1 MINSDIKFD
10 EIDYMEWKLTSSLS
24 YSSKYLNIKIKI
36 ILLTHL
42 NFSSLNINN
51 KKWIPYIGNYS
62 AIKMMGISLR
72 NHNKYHSKIKI
83 HSEILVKALKLWHS
97 NTQFTPFFSLF
108 ILKYPII
115 YVLLYPIYMVY
126 NFNHFSV
133 WSSCPILTEHIL
145 ELLNTI

>member
-72 NHNKYHSKIKI
+72 NHNKYHSKI
-83 HSEILVKALKLWHS
+83 
-97 NTQFTPFFSLF
+97 
-108 ILKYPII
+108 
-115 YVLLYPIYMVY
+115 
-126 NFNHFSV
+126 
-133 WSSCPILTEHIL
+133 
-145 ELLNTI
+145 